1 MAKTVNKDSD
11 EILLKLLIIG
21 DQSVG
26 KTCLMLRFCDNN
38 FDPVM
43 VSTIGIDMRTK
54 KIQLDG
60 QQVKLQIWDT
70 AGQERFR
77 ATTIAYYRDA
87 KGILLVYDVTN
98 ESSFKNVRSWME
110 CIEKYSQGTVS
121 VMLIGNKCD
130 DLDKREIATERGEAL
145 AEKYGIKF
153 FETSAKTDVNITK
166 AFTALAKDAKRK
178 YMESPPK
185 PQVDTVHLNSKAPNP
200 AVPTSPTTDG
210 NGKNDGG
217 CC

>member
-1 MAKTVNKDSD
+1 MAKTVNPKDSD

-38 FDPVM
+38 FDTVM

-77 ATTIAYYRDA
+77 ATTIGWFFSKNLNKNKIFIFHSEAYYRD
-87 KGILLVYDVTN
+87 
-98 ESSFKNVRSWME
+98 
-110 CIEKYSQGTVS
+110 
-121 VMLIGNKCD
+121 
-130 DLDKREIATERGEAL
+130 
-145 AEKYGIKF
+145 
-153 FETSAKTDVNITK
+153 
-166 AFTALAKDAKRK
+166 
-178 YMESPPK
+178 
-185 PQVDTVHLNSKAPNP
+185 
-200 AVPTSPTTDG
+200 
-210 NGKNDGG
+210 
-217 CC
+217 

>member
-1 MAKTVNKDSD
+1 MAKTVTSKDSD

-77 ATTIAYYRDA
+77 ATTIGWFFFKKIFIRL
-87 KGILLVYDVTN
+87 KSRNKTFIF
-98 ESSFKNVRSWME
+98 SFQIIKH
-110 CIEKYSQGTVS
+110 I
-121 VMLIGNKCD
+121 
-130 DLDKREIATERGEAL
+130 TEMRKVFYWSMIRL
-145 AEKYGIKF
+145 MNHH
-153 FETSAKTDVNITK
+153 SKT
-166 AFTALAKDAKRK
+166 
-178 YMESPPK
+178 
-185 PQVDTVHLNSKAPNP
+185 
-200 AVPTSPTTDG
+200 
-210 NGKNDGG
+210 
-217 CC
+217 